1 MKKIS
6 KADLSIKE
14 LVELI
19 KEDFIKADKLI
30 KNQITSEVDRIPELS
45 NYIISLG
52 GKRLRPILTIA
63 CAKMLNIENNHHITL
78 AAAVELLHTATLL
91 HDDVVDESDF
101 RRGKETSHVL
111 WDNKSSILV
120 GDYLLGKAF
129 QLMVKTG
136 SLQCLET
143 LSNAAAIIAEGEVL
157 QLVATNN
164 INIKK
169 SDYIRIIE
177 SKTAALFSSACEV
190 GGIISNSPSEINK
203 SLFSF
208 GKNLGTSF
216 QLIDDA
222 LDYSGSTE
230 NLGKNIGDDFYDGK
244 ITLPI
249 IISFEEADE
258 NEKYIWKDIFQ
269 KKIRNEKDLVIA
281 KNLIEKHKSIEKTID
296 LAKKYGD
303 DAKKDLS
310 VFNESPIKKGLVN
323 LVDFSLVRDH

>member
-14 LVELI
+14 LVSLIEEDFLKTNDLI
-19 KEDFIKADKLI
+19 KD
-30 KNQITSEVDRIPELS
+30 QIISKVERIPELS
-45 NYIISLG
+45 SHIVGLG

-63 CAKMLNIENNHHITL
+63 CAKMLNVKSDHHITL

-91 HDDVVDESDF
+91 HDDVVDESNF
-101 RRGKETSHVL
+101 RRGKETSHTL

-136 SLQCLET
+136 SLECLKT

-157 QLVATNN
+157 QLVAINN

-169 SDYIRIIE
+169 NEYMKIIE

-190 GGIISNSPSEINK
+190 GGIISNSSNEINK

-222 LDYSGSTE
+222 LDYSGKSK

-244 ITLPI
+244 VTLPV
-249 IISFEEADE
+249 IISYEEGNQ
-258 NEKYIWKDIFQ
+258 NEKKFWEEVFGKDTRNDQDLI
-269 KKIRNEKDLVIA
+269 KANKIIN
-281 KNLIEKHKSIEKTID
+281 KNQTIEKTLE
-296 LAKKYGD
+296 LANVYGEK
-303 DAKKDLS
+303 AKEDLS
-310 VFNESPIKKGLVN
+310 IFPDTKIKKGLINLVN
-323 LVDFSLVRDH
+323 LSLIRDH

>member
-19 KEDFIKADKLI
+19 KVDFIKADKLI

-281 KNLIEKHKSIEKTID
+281 KNLIEKHKSIEKTLD
-296 LAKKYGD
+296 LANKYGD

>member
-19 KEDFIKADKLI
+19 KVDFVKTDNLI
-30 KNQITSEVDRIPELS
+30 QNQIISEVDRIPELS
-45 NYIISLG
+45 NHIVGLG

-63 CAKMLNIENNHHITL
+63 CAKMLNIKNNHHITL

-101 RRGKETSHVL
+101 RRGKETSHTL

-157 QLVATNN
+157 QLVAINN

-169 SDYIRIIE
+169 
-177 SKTAALFSSACEV
+177 
-190 GGIISNSPSEINK
+190 G
-203 SLFSF
+203 
-208 GKNLGTSF
+208 
-216 QLIDDA
+216 
-222 LDYSGSTE
+222 
-230 NLGKNIGDDFYDGK
+230 
-244 ITLPI
+244 ITL
-249 IISFEEADE
+249 
-258 NEKYIWKDIFQ
+258 
-269 KKIRNEKDLVIA
+269 
-281 KNLIEKHKSIEKTID
+281 KS
-296 LAKKYGD
+296 
-303 DAKKDLS
+303 
-310 VFNESPIKKGLVN
+310 
-323 LVDFSLVRDH
+323 

>member
-169 SDYIRIIE
+169 SDYIKIIE

-208 GKNLGTSF
+208 GRNLGTSF

-222 LDYSGSTE
+222 LDYSGSSD

-249 IISFEEADE
+249 IIAFEKADE
-258 NEKYIWKDIFQ
+258 NEKYIWKEIFQ
-269 KKIRNEKDLVIA
+269 KKVRNEKDLIIVN
-281 KNLIEKHKSIEKTID
+281 NLIEKHKSIEKTID
-296 LAKKYGD
+296 LANKYGD

-310 VFNESPIKKGLVN
+310 IFNESPIKKGLVN
-323 LVDFSLVRDH
+323 LVDFSLIRDH

>member
-136 SLQCLET
+136 SLQCLKT

-281 KNLIEKHKSIEKTID
+281 KNLIEKHKSIEKTLD
-296 LAKKYGD
+296 LANKYGD

>member
-45 NYIISLG
+45 NHIISLG

-157 QLVATNN
+157 QLVATN
-164 INIKK
+164 NIKK

-281 KNLIEKHKSIEKTID
+281 KNLIEKHKSIEKTLD
-296 LAKKYGD
+296 LANKYGD

>member
-136 SLQCLET
+136 SLQCLKT

-244 ITLPI
+244 MTLPI

-281 KNLIEKHKSIEKTID
+281 KNLIEKHKSIEKTLD
-296 LAKKYGD
+296 LANKYGD

>member
-296 LAKKYGD
+296 LANKYGD

-323 LVDFSLVRDH
+323 LVDFSLIRDH

>member
-269 KKIRNEKDLVIA
+269 KKIRSEKDLVIA
-281 KNLIEKHKSIEKTID
+281 KNLIEKHKSIEKTLD
-296 LAKKYGD
+296 LANKYGD

>member
-19 KEDFIKADKLI
+19 KVDFVKTDNLI
-30 KNQITSEVDRIPELS
+30 QNQITREVDRIPELS
-45 NYIISLG
+45 NHIVGLG

-63 CAKMLNIENNHHITL
+63 CAKMLNIKNNHHITL

-101 RRGKETSHVL
+101 RRGKETSHTL

-157 QLVATNN
+157 QLVAINN

-169 SDYIRIIE
+169 SDYIKIIE

-190 GGIISNSPSEINK
+190 GGIISNSSKEINK

-222 LDYSGSTE
+222 LDYSGNSE
-230 NLGKNIGDDFYDGK
+230 NLGKSTGDDFYDGK

-249 IISFEEADE
+249 IISFEEANE
-258 NEKYIWKDIFQ
+258 NEKYIWKEIFQ
-269 KKIRNEKDLVIA
+269 KKVRNKKDLSTA
-281 KNLIEKHKSIEKTID
+281 NNLIEKHKSIEKTMH
-296 LAKKYGD
+296 LANKYGNK
-303 DAKKDLS
+303 AKKDLS
-310 VFNESPIKKGLVN
+310 LFSDSPIKKGLIN
-323 LVDFSLVRDH
+323 LVDFSLARDH

>member
-19 KEDFIKADKLI
+19 KVDFVKTDKLI
-30 KNQITSEVDRIPELS
+30 QNQITSEVDRIPELS
-45 NYIISLG
+45 NHIVGLG

-63 CAKMLNIENNHHITL
+63 CAKMLNIKNNHHITL

-101 RRGKETSHVL
+101 RRGKETSHTL

-157 QLVATNN
+157 QLVAINN

-169 SDYIRIIE
+169 RDYIKIIE

-190 GGIISNSPSEINK
+190 GGIISNSSKEINK

-222 LDYSGSTE
+222 LDYSGNSE
-230 NLGKNIGDDFYDGK
+230 NLGKSTGDDFYDGK
-244 ITLPI
+244 VTLPV
-249 IISFEEADE
+249 IISFEEANE
-258 NEKYIWKDIFQ
+258 NEKYIWKEIFQ
-269 KKIRNEKDLVIA
+269 KKVRNKKDLSTA
-281 KNLIEKHKSIEKTID
+281 NNLIEKHKSIEKTMH
-296 LAKKYGD
+296 LSNKYGNK
-303 DAKKDLS
+303 AKKDLS
-310 VFNESPIKKGLVN
+310 LFSDSPIKKGLIN
-323 LVDFSLVRDH
+323 LVDFSLARDH

>member
-258 NEKYIWKDIFQ
+258 NEKHIWKDIFQ

-281 KNLIEKHKSIEKTID
+281 KNLIEKHKSIEKTLD
-296 LAKKYGD
+296 LANKYGD

>member
-6 KADLSIKE
+6 KADLSINE
-14 LVELI
+14 LIDLI
-19 KEDFIKADKLI
+19 KEDFLETDNLI
-30 KNQITSEVDRIPELS
+30 KNQITSDVDRIPQLS
-45 NYIISLG
+45 SHIIDLG

-63 CAKMLNIENNHHITL
+63 CAKMLNVKNNHHITL

-91 HDDVVDESDF
+91 HDDVVDESNF
-101 RRGKETSHVL
+101 RRGKETSHKI

-136 SLQCLET
+136 SLECLKT

-157 QLVATNN
+157 QLVAINN

-169 SDYIRIIE
+169 NDYIKIIE

-190 GGIISNSPSEINK
+190 GGIISNSPEKINK
-203 SLFSF
+203 LLFSF

-222 LDYSGSTE
+222 LDYSGNSAS
-230 NLGKNIGDDFYDGK
+230 LGKNIGDDFYDGK
-244 ITLPI
+244 VTLPV
-249 IISFEEADE
+249 IISYEESNKE
-258 NEKYIWKDIFQ
+258 ERKIWEEIF
-269 KKIRNEKDLVIA
+269 KKDLRN
-281 KNLIEKHKSIEKTID
+281 KNDLIKATDLINKNHAIERTLD
-296 LAKKYGD
+296 LANTYGD
-303 DAKKDLS
+303 QAKKDLS
-310 VFNESPIKKGLVN
+310 TFKDSPIKKGLIN
-323 LVDFSLVRDH
+323 LVELSLIRDH

>member
-281 KNLIEKHKSIEKTID
+281 KNLIEKHKSIEKTLD
-296 LAKKYGD
+296 LANKYGD

>member
-269 KKIRNEKDLVIA
+269 KKIRNEKDLLIA
-281 KNLIEKHKSIEKTID
+281 KNLIEKHKSIEKTLD
-296 LAKKYGD
+296 LANKYGD

-310 VFNESPIKKGLVN
+310 VFNESPIKKALVN

>member
-249 IISFEEADE
+249 IISFEQADE

-269 KKIRNEKDLVIA
+269 KKIRNEKDLFIA
-281 KNLIEKHKSIEKTID
+281 KNLIKKHKSIEKTID
-296 LAKKYGD
+296 LANKYGD
-303 DAKKDLS
+303 NAKKDLS

>member
-6 KADLSIKE
+6 KADLPIKE

-19 KEDFIKADKLI
+19 KEDFIKTDKLI

-45 NYIISLG
+45 NHIISLG

-63 CAKMLNIENNHHITL
+63 CAKMLNTENNNHIAL

-91 HDDVVDESDF
+91 HDDVVDESYF
-101 RRGKETSHVL
+101 RRGKETSHIL

-169 SDYIRIIE
+169 SDYIKIIE

-208 GKNLGTSF
+208 GRNLGTSF

-222 LDYSGSTE
+222 LDYSGSSD

-249 IISFEEADE
+249 IIAFEKADE
-258 NEKYIWKDIFQ
+258 NEKYIWKEIFQ
-269 KKIRNEKDLVIA
+269 KKVRNERDLIIVN
-281 KNLIEKHKSIEKTID
+281 NLIEKHKSIEKTID
-296 LAKKYGD
+296 LANKYGD

-310 VFNESPIKKGLVN
+310 IFNESPIKKGLVN
-323 LVDFSLVRDH
+323 LVDFSLIRDH

>member
-1 MKKIS
+1 
-6 KADLSIKE
+6 
-14 LVELI
+14 
-19 KEDFIKADKLI
+19 
-30 KNQITSEVDRIPELS
+30 
-45 NYIISLG
+45 
-52 GKRLRPILTIA
+52 
-63 CAKMLNIENNHHITL
+63 MLNIENNHHITL

-91 HDDVVDESDF
+91 HDDVVDESDY
-101 RRGKETSHVL
+101 RRGKETSHIL

-249 IISFEEADE
+249 IISFEGADE

-281 KNLIEKHKSIEKTID
+281 KNLIEKHKSIEKTLD
-296 LAKKYGD
+296 LANKYGD

>member
-296 LAKKYGD
+296 LANKYGD

-310 VFNESPIKKGLVN
+310 IFNESPIKKGLVN
-323 LVDFSLVRDH
+323 LVDFSLIRDH

>member
-281 KNLIEKHKSIEKTID
+281 KNLIEKHKSIEKTLD
-296 LAKKYGD
+296 LANKYGD

-310 VFNESPIKKGLVN
+310 VFNESPIKKALVN

>member
-19 KEDFIKADKLI
+19 KVDFVKTDKLI
-30 KNQITSEVDRIPELS
+30 QNQITSEVDRIPELS
-45 NYIISLG
+45 NHIVGLG

-63 CAKMLNIENNHHITL
+63 CAKMLNIKNNHHITL

-101 RRGKETSHVL
+101 RRGKETSHTL

-143 LSNAAAIIAEGEVL
+143 LSNAAVIIAEGEVL
-157 QLVATNN
+157 QLVAINN

-169 SDYIRIIE
+169 RDYIKIIE

-190 GGIISNSPSEINK
+190 GGIISNSSKEINK

-222 LDYSGSTE
+222 LDYSGNSE
-230 NLGKNIGDDFYDGK
+230 NLGKSTGDDFYDGK
-244 ITLPI
+244 ITLPV
-249 IISFEEADE
+249 IISFEEANE
-258 NEKYIWKDIFQ
+258 NEKYIWKEIFQ
-269 KKIRNEKDLVIA
+269 KKVRNKKDLSTA
-281 KNLIEKHKSIEKTID
+281 NNLIEKHKSIEKTMH
-296 LAKKYGD
+296 LANKYGNK
-303 DAKKDLS
+303 AKKDLS
-310 VFNESPIKKGLVN
+310 LFSDTPIKKGLIN
-323 LVDFSLVRDH
+323 LVDFSLARDH

>member
-296 LAKKYGD
+296 LANKYGD